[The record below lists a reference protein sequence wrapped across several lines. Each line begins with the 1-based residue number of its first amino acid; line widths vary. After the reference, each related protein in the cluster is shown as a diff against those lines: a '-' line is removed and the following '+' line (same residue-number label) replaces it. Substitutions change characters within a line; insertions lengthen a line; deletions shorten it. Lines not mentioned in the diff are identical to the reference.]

1 MPTFNN
7 PRKINTTIMAIVVSG
22 ILLMGNLKSK
32 ADTANIY
39 SQKKEIN
46 KTGLP
51 SLYSSPTDLA
61 NSTSVPKLV
70 NQMKTFKLTTNT
82 SARPDISWKDANDN
96 KVTLELFDGKVVLL
110 NFWASWCPPCIR
122 ELPSINRLQAKLG
135 GDKFTVIALNIDR
148 GGKPIANRFKL
159 KLKLDKLDL
168 HVDQKNAVARLLKIK
183 ALPTT
188 IVFDSKGREVGK
200 MEAAAEWDAKEALSL
215 IQYFINNPNHA
226 ENFSLKKTV
235 VSAPDV
241 AKAIAHSE

>member
-1 MPTFNN
+1 MPTFHN
-7 PRKINTTIMAIVVSG
+7 PRKINTTMVAIVVSG
-22 ILLMGNLKSK
+22 TLLMGNSKSK

-39 SQKKEIN
+39 SQKEVIN
-46 KTGLP
+46 KTSLP

-110 NFWASWCPPCIR
+110 NFWASWCLPCIR

-168 HVDQKNAVARLLKIK
+168 HIDQKNAVARLLKIK

-200 MEAAAEWDAKEALSL
+200 MEAAAEWDTKEALSL

-226 ENFSLKKTV
+226 DKFSLKKTV
-235 VSAPDV
+235 MSAPDA
-241 AKAIAHSE
+241 AKEITQSE